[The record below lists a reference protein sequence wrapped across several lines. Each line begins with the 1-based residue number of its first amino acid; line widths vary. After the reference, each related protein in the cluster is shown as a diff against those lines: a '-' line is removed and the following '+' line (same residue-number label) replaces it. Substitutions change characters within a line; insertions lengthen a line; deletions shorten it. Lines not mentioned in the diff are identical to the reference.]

1 MAVNGQI
8 YGEKCNSVIIP
19 PLRSDNTNYAF
30 SNEEKTNL
38 LNDYF
43 CGISSIDESNLALPN
58 FDKRTNAVMP
68 DIKILQ
74 SEVVD
79 VLRILKVNK
88 ASGPDGISHRMLKNT
103 SQTISVPLTK
113 LFDLSLRLHAYPSLW
128 KSANVMPLFK
138 KGDKSEV
145 GNYRPVS
152 LISCVGKAFE
162 RIIFKHVY
170 NHIAKHSLLY

>member
-1 MAVNGQI
+1 M
-8 YGEKCNSVIIP
+8 
-19 PLRSDNTNYAF
+19 RSDNTNYAF

-43 CGISSIDESNLALPN
+43 CGISSIDESNIALPN
-58 FDKRTNAVMP
+58 FDKQTNVVIP
-68 DIKILQ
+68 DIRILQ

-88 ASGPDGISHRMLKNT
+88 ASGSDGISHRMLKNT
-103 SQTISVPLTK
+103 SLTISVPLTK
-113 LFDLSLRLHAYPSLW
+113 LFNLSLRLHVFPSLW

-152 LISCVGKAFE
+152 LISCVGKHLKESYSNMF
-162 RIIFKHVY
+162 ILCCISINQGLFLG
-170 NHIAKHSLLY
+170 IQLYTT